1 MVKGITH
8 QLSDI
13 WKKTSTIEKVF
24 YIGVVVLFIYILNVA
39 SVKSVEN
46 FQQITEFINK
56 HGENIYDDFYV
67 NVYDDILF
75 SEFKNEYEIGI
86 IENTSSPTKQSIILD
101 IGSGT
106 GHHVGELTKKGY
118 HCQGVD
124 LSKSMVE
131 KAKQNYPAC
140 NYIQGD
146 ATKTMTFQPNS
157 FTHITCLY
165 FTLYTIKNKKN
176 FFQNCMHWLMPSGY
190 LILHLVDRDKFDPI
204 LPVGDVLASINPQDY
219 AKKRIT
225 TTQAAFKNHFYKSN
239 FKLVDNKG
247 FFIETFTNRK
257 TGTVRKHTH
266 ELYME
271 SQKHILSLAQN
282 AGFILIETNEM
293 KKVGYNNQ
301 YIYTLQKPN

>member
-1 MVKGITH
+1 MVKGISH
-8 QLSDI
+8 QLSDN
-13 WKKTSTIEKVF
+13 WKKSSTIEKVF
-24 YIGVVVLFIYILNVA
+24 YIGVVILFIYILNVR
-39 SVKSVEN
+39 SIKNIEH
-46 FQQITEFINK
+46 FQQIKEFINK
-56 HGENIYDDFYV
+56 NGEDIYDDFYV

-86 IENTSSPTKQSIILD
+86 IENTSSPTKSILLD

-118 HCQGVD
+118 TCQGVD
-124 LSKSMVE
+124 LSTSMVE
-131 KAKQNYPAC
+131 KSKKNYPTSTF
-140 NYIQGD
+140 IQGD

-165 FTLYTIKNKKN
+165 FTLYTIKNKKI

-247 FFIETFTNRK
+247 IFTETFTNR
-257 TGTVRKHTH
+257 TDGSVRKHTH

-293 KKVGYNNQ
+293 KRVGYNKQ